1 MAHWDDSTDE
11 LVVRARGGD
20 GDAWARLVD
29 RHSRLLWSIARSH
42 GLNDAD
48 SGDVVQTTWLR
59 LVERIDTLRD
69 PGATPCWLATT
80 ARNESLRLVRRRAR
94 DLPLVPA
101 PRAPEPSVREPS
113 VPEPSARE
121 PGPDRVVLDRE
132 RVGQVGAALDALPR
146 RCRTLLRL
154 FALAPTQAELAAALG
169 IPVGSVGPTRA
180 RCLDALRRLVP

>member
-1 MAHWDDSTDE
+1 MAHKNDGTDE

-20 GDAWARLVD
+20 GAAWARLVE
-29 RHSRLLWSIARSH
+29 RHSGLLWSIARSH

-59 LVERIDTLRD
+59 LVERIDGLRD
-69 PGATPCWLATT
+69 PAATGCWLATT
-80 ARNESLRLVRRRAR
+80 ARNESLRLVRLRGR

-101 PRAPEPSVREPS
+101 PRAPEP
-113 VPEPSARE
+113 
-121 PGPDRVVLDRE
+121 GPDRVALSRE
-132 RVGQVGAALDALPR
+132 RLGLVGAALEALPR

-154 FALAPTQAELAAALG
+154 FAVASSHAELAAALG
-169 IPVGSVGPTRA
+169 IPLGSVGPTRA